1 MKKRKSYTK
10 EFFELVKLLFLV
22 YIKEKRKFKKEEF
35 KKFSALFY
43 KNFKRFIYKNAKN
56 YYSLKNNLEININD
70 FVNEIVVEF
79 LRRFNERPK
88 KSWKNSNEFK
98 IVKKIKKIFEKYN
111 VKDEKDLDNDEL
123 IKEIEKVIVSE
134 IISLKHATWETQMSI
149 HLNMSLKEYRK
160 FKEEVR
166 SDEKDTT
173 RWTELLN
180 NDLYIKFNNDMLEK
194 LELEYKLRNL
204 IDNNKINGK
213 EKKIFEKLLDKLLLW
228 IDEFVDFIYN
238 SLTKTEKKIIWKY
251 LFE

>member
-22 YIKEKRKFKKEEF
+22 YIKENRKFNEEEF
-35 KKFSALFY
+35 KKFSILFY
-43 KNFKRFIYKNAKN
+43 KNFKKFIYKNIKN
-56 YYSLKNNLEININD
+56 YFLVNNNLEFDIND
-70 FVNEIVVEF
+70 FANEIVVEF
-79 LRRFNERPK
+79 LRRFKEKPK
-88 KSWKNSNEFK
+88 KAQKKWNEFK

-111 VKDEKDLDNDEL
+111 VKDEKDLDNDKL

-166 SDEKDTT
+166 SDEEDTT
-173 RWTELLN
+173 KWIELLN
-180 NDLYIKFNNDMLEK
+180 DNLYIKFNNDMLEK
-194 LELEYKLRNL
+194 LELEYKIKNL
-204 IDNNKINGK
+204 IKDNKINWK

-228 IDEFVDFIYN
+228 IDEFVDFVYN